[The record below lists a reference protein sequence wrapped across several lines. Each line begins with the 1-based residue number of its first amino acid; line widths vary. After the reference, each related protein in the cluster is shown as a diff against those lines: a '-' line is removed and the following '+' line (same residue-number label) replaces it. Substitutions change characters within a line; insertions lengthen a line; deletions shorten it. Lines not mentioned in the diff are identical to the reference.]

1 MAFNVEFTDEDGEE
15 YDVTYDVDED
25 GDAVIVEV
33 TDEEGESW
41 DDDELEE
48 EDPELHEEIMEF
60 LEDLLDDE

>member
-25 GDAVIVEV
+25 GDPVIVEV

-48 EDPELHEEIMEF
+48 EDAELHEDIMEF